1 MTDPFDVLCSVYTD
15 AHDNYGRF
23 VDMETGEIIQ
33 QMTIREFCLTE
44 RWKPVVEQLR
54 AMVAQYGEKEAKAR
68 DDYRQTK
75 TLLPGATLSGLFE
88 LREVDVEKINRRTGE
103 KFMVRD
109 MVSRRQAHLLQHTGF
124 LCIDIDHQDNQSLAD
139 MKVILRTLR
148 HRPEVALLMKSCSG
162 TGYFAL
168 IPLAYPQYHRQQFA
182 ALIREYG
189 ALGITL
195 DRKCADVT
203 RIRFASYDDKPYIN
217 ANAIPYSGVDLGEQM
232 LAPKAAVYTQ
242 RIETDDELITK
253 VERLVQKLELT
264 HTDITNDYDVWIRLG
279 MSLATL
285 PEPWGSKFFHRV
297 SAISQK
303 YNATDCQRKFDY
315 NNNPTT
321 ITINYFFARCKEVGI
336 TLR

>member
-33 QMTIREFCLTE
+33 QMTIREFCLTD
-44 RWKPVVEQLR
+44 RWKPVVEKLR

-88 LREVDVEKINRRTGE
+88 LREVWNEKYQRYEN
-103 KFMVRD
+103 
-109 MVSRRQAHLLQHTGF
+109 VSRRQAHLQQHTGF

-195 DRKCADVT
+195 DRKCADTT

-217 ANAIPYSGVDLGEQM
+217 INAIPYSGVDLGEQM

-242 RIETDDELITK
+242 RIETDDDLINK

-297 SAISQK
+297 SAISSK